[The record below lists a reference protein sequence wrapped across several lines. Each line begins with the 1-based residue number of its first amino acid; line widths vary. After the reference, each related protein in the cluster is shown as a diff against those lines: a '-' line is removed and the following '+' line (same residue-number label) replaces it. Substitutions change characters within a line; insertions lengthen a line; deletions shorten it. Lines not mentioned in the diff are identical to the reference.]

1 MSEIF
6 CPNCGKTHSTN
17 KKNCAS
23 CGEDLEDI
31 ILDFKNKHLP
41 ITFNNGK
48 KKEAQPTDEWEKQR
62 QTILKIKEQEKA
74 RERIE
79 RLEEQQ
85 QISKSEKTRKRRKRS
100 LSRKTCWDW
109 ILEYLLSCLTC
120 GFSGCWKDRV

>member
-85 QISKSEKTRKRRKRS
+85 QISKSEKTTRR
-100 LSRKTCWDW
+100 L
-109 ILEYLLSCLTC
+109 YLLDIKVLNNAKKKNRSTAMI
-120 GFSGCWKDRV
+120 ST